1 MATVKRLNREVAAGS
16 EWLIEFPG
24 MTSRKFVINEIIV
37 DSIETTLL
45 S

>member
-24 MTSRKFVINEIIV
+24 MTSRKFEIIV
-37 DSIETTLL
+37 DSLETTLL